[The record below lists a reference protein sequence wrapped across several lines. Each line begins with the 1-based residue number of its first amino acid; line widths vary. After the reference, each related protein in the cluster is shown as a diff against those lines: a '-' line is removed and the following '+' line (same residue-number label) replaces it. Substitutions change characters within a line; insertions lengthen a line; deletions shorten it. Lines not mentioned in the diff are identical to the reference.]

1 MDLYITQNSFYFV
14 HRHFIK
20 FFLNKKSEIIYV
32 KEKKRGLI
40 KKYFEIIKNIG
51 FFNTIYCCF
60 CEVYFFVLLYDKY
73 SKLKFQ
79 KINDGD
85 LNTVLEEKIRSE
97 NIKRIF
103 SIGCPCK
110 INSDLQDQFKI
121 NIYNLHGGIIPFQ
134 KGRFSPIKG
143 LKVKHKY
150 LGASLYLISDTF
162 DEGSLISQDYFKV
175 VGKNVLV
182 NYNKVLEISSE
193 LLDNFLNGN
202 TKKLP
207 KFIFD
212 SLNKTNY

>member
-32 KEKKRGLI
+32 SEKKRGLV
-40 KKYFEIIKNIG
+40 KKYFEIIYNIG

-60 CEVYFFVLLYDKY
+60 CEIYDFLLLYK
-73 SKLKFQ
+73 SHTKIKFQ
-79 KINDGD
+79 KVNDID
-85 LNTVLEEKIRSE
+85 LNAILEKKISSG

-110 INSDLQDQFKI
+110 INANLQDQFKL

-143 LKVKHKY
+143 LKLGHKY
-150 LGASLYLISDTF
+150 LGASLYLISDSF
-162 DEGSLISQDYFKV
+162 DEGSLVSQDYFKV
-175 VGKNVLV
+175 INNNILI
-182 NYNKVLEISSE
+182 NYNKVLKISSD
-193 LLDNFLNGN
+193 LLESFFDGN
-202 TKKLP
+202 SKKLP
-207 KFIFD
+207 EVIFNR
-212 SLNKTNY
+212 LNNTD

>member
-20 FFLNKKSEIIYV
+20 FFLNNKSEIIYV
-32 KEKKRGLI
+32 SEKKRGLI
-40 KKYFEIIKNIG
+40 KKYFEIINNIG
-51 FFNTIYCCF
+51 FFNTIFCCL
-60 CEVYFFVLLYDKY
+60 CEIYYFVLFYNKY
-73 SKLKFQ
+73 LKLKSQ
-79 KINDGD
+79 RVDDID
-85 LNTVLEEKIRSE
+85 LNTILEKKIKSG

-110 INSDLQDQFKI
+110 INPDLQGRFKL

-143 LKVKHKY
+143 LNLRHRY

-162 DEGSLISQDYFKV
+162 DEGSLVSQDYFEV
-175 VGKNVLV
+175 ISKNILF
-182 NYNKVLEISSE
+182 NYNKVLIISSK
-193 LLDNFLNGN
+193 LLESFFDGN

-207 KFIFD
+207 DVIVD
-212 SLNKTNY
+212 SLKNAN